1 MTIRTMCVVAG
12 GALIAGCAG
21 GPRTDRAPTPEMPS
35 TPFVVRMVTTKG
47 NIDVELD
54 PVHAPVGAANFL
66 HYADRGD
73 YDHTIFH
80 RAVPGFVVQ
89 GGGFTLSMIELP
101 GDAPIKNEWRNGLKN
116 ARGTLG
122 WARDTDPDS
131 ATREWYINLAD
142 NVKLDTGREVS
153 GGAGYAVFGR
163 VVAGMEI
170 ADAMTAGP
178 LYELKER
185 DLKHIP
191 QDPVM
196 VLRVERM
203 GPAGRVGR

>member
-1 MTIRTMCVVAG
+1 MKRMMIR
-12 GALIAGCAG
+12 ALFLALAPALLAGCSHS
-21 GPRTDRAPTPEMPS
+21 PTTAPAAARDWPD

-54 PVHAPVGAANFL
+54 PVHAPVGVANFM
-66 HYADRGD
+66 HYAERGD
-73 YDHTIFH
+73 YDNTIFH

-101 GDAPIKNEWRNGLKN
+101 GDAPIVNEWKNGLKN

-131 ATREWYINLAD
+131 ATREWYINLSD

-153 GGAGYAVFGR
+153 GNAGYAVFGR

-170 ADAMTAGP
+170 ADAMTTGP
-178 LYELKER
+178 LYELKDR

-191 QDPVM
+191 QEPVM
-196 VLRVERM
+196 VLRVER
-203 GPAGRVGR
+203 VGK